1 MSAPNMEHPLGP
13 CPRRSGDP
21 VRRRRGLGKHF
32 AIARLAARQRL
43 EERAVLWG
51 RVLFYFI
58 ILLVFARLWE
68 ALLGAKPGSAPPDDA
83 SLGQRPSHYI
93 WYLAITEWIMLSQPL
108 LHLDIEADIRA
119 GAVGHSLS
127 RPVSYV
133 AGKLAEAWGEVA
145 VRLVLLGASGLI
157 FARLLGA
164 EWPEPSA
171 LPLAALGGVLA
182 SMVMTLALAA
192 IGLSAL
198 WVTDST
204 SVYLLWQKACF
215 VLGGL
220 MLPLSIYPPWLRSIA
235 EWSPFAA
242 LLFGPAELVL
252 GAPPER
258 VLGCMLRL
266 ACWGALF
273 ALMLVGLERRASRI
287 VTVHGG

>member
-1 MSAPNMEHPLGP
+1 
-13 CPRRSGDP
+13 
-21 VRRRRGLGKHF
+21 VRFAFGKHL

-43 EERAVLWG
+43 QERAVLWG

-68 ALLGAKPGSAPPDDA
+68 ALLGSDREGATQVGSA
-83 SLGQRPSHYI
+83 LGPRPSHYI
-93 WYLAITEWIMLSQPL
+93 WYLAVTEWIMLSQPL

-119 GAVGHSLS
+119 GVVGQTLS

-145 VRLVLLGASGLI
+145 VRLVVLGVSGLL

-164 EWPEPSA
+164 QWPEPSA
-171 LPLAALGGVLA
+171 LPLAALAGVLA
-182 SMVMTLALAA
+182 SVVMTLALAA

-198 WVTDST
+198 WVTDTT
-204 SVYLLWQKACF
+204 SVYLIWQKLCF

-242 LLFGPAELVL
+242 LLFGPAELL
-252 GAPPER
+252 RGAAPER
-258 VLGCMLRL
+258 VLGCLGQL
-266 ACWGALF
+266 CGWGALF
-273 ALMLVGLERRASRI
+273 ALMLRALERRAMRI
-287 VTVHGG
+287 VMLHGG